1 MGNLTGLTPEA
12 LMAKHQAAVAELA
25 AASQADPYDADRYA
39 AAMTARNALEAELG
53 RRVRL
58 AMRSAP

>member
-1 MGNLTGLTPEA
+1 MDDLTDLPPER
-12 LMAKHQAAVAELA
+12 LMSRLHAAEAELQAASSA
-25 AASQADPYDADRYA
+25 QPYVADRYA
-39 AAMTARNALEAELG
+39 AAMKDRNALEAERG